1 MSEEKLSPMMQQYKD
16 IKKEYCDAILMFRL
30 GDFYEM
36 FFDDALTAS
45 KILDLTLTGRDCG
58 LKERAPMCGVPYHA
72 VENYIARL
80 IEAGYNVAI
89 CDQLTLPNEQKGM
102 VKRGVTRLITP
113 GTVIED
119 GILDGTKNNYIASVY
134 VSKAGYA
141 VAYVDIN
148 DGEISAYSKKC
159 ADFSSNLENY
169 LQVISPN
176 EIIGNSTF
184 IQLSEEFS
192 SVSARKLKRP
202 KLHYDYAF
210 DKDNAETKIKN
221 QMGVYNLAALGFG
234 NDCELEISAIGG
246 LLDYITTT
254 QMRELSHINRI
265 RILYDDSYMRLDYN
279 TKKSLELTENIS
291 DQDKNGSLLWVLDNT
306 GSNLG
311 ARLLRRW
318 VEEPLVSEKPI
329 KRRLDAVEEIVKRP
343 SMKAVLVKHLSR
355 VRDIEKIAGKISYGT
370 VNPRECL
377 AIGETLETVAPIKK
391 ALSDCKSEY
400 LCELHGELNAME
412 DLADL
417 ISRAIDKEASTVTRD
432 GGFIAKGYNAV
443 LDDLRNKKGS
453 GDKWLKQFEAKEREA
468 TGIKNLRVAYN
479 RVFGFYIEVPRSQV
493 DSVPY
498 TYVRRQTTINS
509 ERYITEELKKTEEEI
524 LGAADKAVALEQ
536 TLYDEIKEFLNTKI
550 RLLQQ
555 NGSALAQ
562 LDALCSLA
570 TVAVSRN
577 YVRPKILTNGKIK
590 IIDGRHPVVEAFKKQ
605 NEYVPND
612 CVFDKDNT
620 MLIITGPNMA
630 GKSTYMRQVALITIM
645 AQIGSFVPAKSAEI
659 SIVDRV
665 FTRIG
670 ASDNLSQGQSTF
682 MVEMT
687 ELSAILSSATSDSL
701 LILDEIGRGTST
713 LDGLSIA
720 WAIIEHLA
728 ARVGAKT
735 LFATHYHE
743 LTQIEG
749 VIPGVKN
756 FRTLINDTNGKISF
770 LYKIARGGASKSFG
784 IEVAELA
791 GVKKEIISRAKA
803 VMRSLEDTHEL
814 SGDLID
820 KLSQTP
826 SETSVLGM
834 QMGFFEEDKRLAAVE
849 RTLKDI
855 DVNRCTPI
863 EALTILS
870 DIKKLLETD
879 K

>member
-1 MSEEKLSPMMQQYKD
+1 MTEEKLSPMMQQYKD
-16 IKKEYCDAILMFRL
+16 IKQEYSDAILMFRL

-89 CDQLTLPNEQKGM
+89 CDQLTLPKEQKGM

-119 GILDGTKNNYIASVY
+119 GILDGTKNNYIAAVY
-134 VSKAGYA
+134 VSKSGYA

-148 DGEISAYSKKC
+148 NGEISAYSKKC
-159 ADFSSNLENY
+159 ADFSANLENY

-176 EIIGNSTF
+176 EIIGNSDF
-184 IQLSEEFS
+184 IKLAEDFS

-221 QMGVYNLAALGFG
+221 QMGVYNLAALGFSG
-234 NDCELEISAIGG
+234 NCELEVSAIGG

-265 RILYDDSYMRLDYN
+265 RILYDGSYMRLDYN
-279 TKKSLELTENIS
+279 TKKSLELTENIA

-311 ARLLRRW
+311 ARCLRRW

-343 SMKAVLVKHLSR
+343 SMKAVLVKHLTR

-370 VNPRECL
+370 VNPRECI

-391 ALSDCKSEY
+391 ALSECKSEY
-400 LCELHGELNAME
+400 LCDLNGELDAME

-453 GDKWLKQFEAKEREA
+453 GDRWLKQFEAKEREA

-493 DSVPY
+493 DAVPY
-498 TYVRRQTTINS
+498 TYIRRQTTVNS

-550 RLLQQ
+550 RALQK
-555 NGSALAQ
+555 NGAALAQ

-570 TVAVSRN
+570 TAAVSRN
-577 YVRPKILTNGKIK
+577 YVRPKILTDGKIK

-687 ELSAILSSATSDSL
+687 ELSAILSSATRNSL

-728 ARVGAKT
+728 AKVGAKT

-791 GVKKEIISRAKA
+791 GVKKDIITRAKA

-814 SGDLID
+814 SGNLID

-834 QMGFFEEDKRLAAVE
+834 QMGFFEEDKRLVEVE

-870 DIKKLLETD
+870 DIKKLLERD